1 MKKVLGT
8 VGFVGLLGA
17 GVVSGMGA
25 GCPDKKECKGLVELT
40 LETYKKEKPLT
51 IPWFK
56 EKFTVQ
62 DKGVAEKLQAQLMVD
77 DPRIITKEIAQQITF
92 TGKNEVTEGKEAV
105 MITATYNKKEVG
117 IYIKEDVAPLDVKVE
132 RVLKTYTEKKPLTI
146 AWFKKEFDVKDDD
159 ATKRLRS
166 QLKVKDPEV
175 ITDEV
180 AKNITFTGKNK
191 VTEGKKAVMIT
202 ATYNKKD
209 VGIYIKEDVA
219 PPDVKTVRGD
229 LAKYKKKE
237 GALEVKGIGGKTAKD
252 ATATILAALQ
262 VFDRKFPST
271 VVFSSKEKLEEGV
284 PTAVQATCKGDVTDF
299 FVKAVPA

>member
-25 GCPDKKECKGLVELT
+25 GCPDKKECKGLVE
-40 LETYKKEKPLT
+40 
-51 IPWFK
+51 
-56 EKFTVQ
+56 
-62 DKGVAEKLQAQLMVD
+62 
-77 DPRIITKEIAQQITF
+77 
-92 TGKNEVTEGKEAV
+92 
-105 MITATYNKKEVG
+105 
-117 IYIKEDVAPLDVKVE
+117 
-132 RVLKTYTEKKPLTI
+132 RVLETYTEKKPLTI

-166 QLKVKDPEV
+166 QLKVNDLQV

-191 VTEGKKAVMIT
+191 VTEGKEAVVIT
-202 ATYNKKD
+202 ATYDKKD
-209 VGIYIKEDVA
+209 VGIYVKEDAA
-219 PPDVKTVRGD
+219 PLDVKTVRDD

-237 GALEVKGIGGKTAKD
+237 DALEVKGIGGKTAKD

-262 VFDRKFPST
+262 AVDPKFPPT
-271 VVFSSKEKLEEGV
+271 VVFSSSEKKLQEGA
-284 PTAVQATCKGDVTDF
+284 PTAIQATCKGDVTDF